1 MRTSLLAA
9 RRLCWGMISCTQP
22 FCELLLKH
30 GFDFILTCKP
40 DSHPTL
46 YEWVDFTGPE
56 TITVRHWNGRFGEI
70 HTYRYVQ
77 HVPLRRGDDALYVN
91 WCELT
96 ITRETDGRVL
106 YRNAFATSHS
116 VTQDTVE
123 SIVQAGRAR
132 WKCENESHNVL
143 KTKGY
148 HLEHNFGH
156 GKQNL
161 ASVLLTLNL
170 LAFLLHT
177 VLHMVSYK
185 YLLLRKEL
193 AARQTFFQDI
203 RTLTRYLFFNS
214 WEALLDFMI
223 TQLEL
228 APDLDSS

>member
-1 MRTSLLAA
+1 MPHLL
-9 RRLCWGMISCTQP
+9 R
-22 FCELLLKH
+22 
-30 GFDFILTCKP
+30 
-40 DSHPTL
+40 
-46 YEWVDFTGPE
+46 YETEG
-56 TITVRHWNGRFGEI
+56 
-70 HTYRYVQ
+70 
-77 HVPLRRGDDALYVN
+77 HVLF
-91 WCELT
+91 
-96 ITRETDGRVL
+96 
-106 YRNAFATSHS
+106 RNAFATNYS

-156 GKQNL
+156 GQQNL

-177 VLHMVSYK
+177 VLHMVSPK

-193 AARQTFFQDI
+193 ATRQTFFQDI

-214 WEALLDFMI
+214 WEALLEFMI